1 MYLLGS
7 ILASAVLVAAQTST
21 LIPTSSTPS
30 AVPSSSSS
38 AEACAKIAK
47 FTGDTN
53 NIPAKI
59 AHDCLTSVP
68 VAVEEDEALINQLKL
83 MWEWNSETGW
93 LKNTPETWDR
103 GSLDLISE
111 LDKIKGNLSNYDS
124 EYDVHLAI
132 QKLSIDTGNY
142 HFLFGSDILSIFL
155 FWREVAMTTI
165 SDDGLKVPNTYVA
178 GDIIAQHA
186 DDGVS
191 ISPITKVNGQDVQE
205 YLEKI
210 ADWEQYTNLDA
221 RYNNLLFR
229 EAKPGSLVSP
239 AQVFYGVYDDAATTV
254 TFKNG
259 TTRRYNNIATVSGV
273 AENIDWSEVTDGKSL
288 FKILSKLKTAAD
300 EPDTSSAAQKA
311 ARHLSRRTLIPR
323 DNTNYPEPVVNHSD
337 AMMAGYFMDT
347 VNDVAVLQ
355 ISSFDTSS
363 VDNSTESSREF
374 QRLVK
379 EFLEQCQDKDKKKLI
394 LDLRENQGGDVDLLL
409 DTFMQLFPAEMPF
422 SAQRYR
428 AQDGYKRVGDALNE
442 IKKNDTAQEEFDSNW
457 SEDILTTHWDYE
469 DYVDVNGDS
478 IPDWDTW
485 LGPFT
490 YNEDN
495 FTLTSRYNMSNSNK
509 NSVLGEGFKFENP
522 SSGPP
527 IFEPEN
533 MVMLM
538 DGLCGSSCASFHEEL
553 KNVAGVKSVVVG
565 GRAKE
570 GPMQALGGTKGGT
583 ILSFSE
589 MSQTIAGMINATEA
603 LGIEGFETPELKALA
618 NPEVLLRRA
627 GVDGQIQ
634 IQDQV
639 RKGDSSESTLQYT
652 YEDADCRMFWTT
664 KTLFE
669 PQALWAAAWAAHT
682 DENKCVKG
690 STKQPSSISG
700 GFKPFGAGGLKGS
713 MEQDDT
719 ATSTGGLT
727 RKFSLVACAATTLLS
742 FLL

>member
-1 MYLLGS
+1 MHLLGS
-7 ILASAVLVAAQTST
+7 ILASAVLVAAQSSS

-30 AVPSSSSS
+30 AVPSSSGS

-47 FTGDTN
+47 FTENAYDA
-53 NIPAKI
+53 PAKI

-68 VAVEEDEALINQLKL
+68 VAVEENEALIDQLKL

-93 LKNTPETWDR
+93 LKNTPKTWDR

-111 LDKIKGNLSNYDS
+111 LDKIKDNLSDYDS

-155 FWREVAMTTI
+155 FQRGVAMTTI

-221 RYNNLLFR
+221 RYNSLLFR
-229 EAKPGSLVSP
+229 EASAGSLVTP

-259 TTRRYNNIATVSGV
+259 TMRRYNNIASVSAV
-273 AENIDWSEVTDGKSL
+273 ADGIDWSDVTDGKSL

-323 DNTNYPEPVVNHSD
+323 DNNNYPKPVVNHSE

-347 VNDVAVLQ
+347 DNDVAVLQ

-363 VDNSTESSREF
+363 ADNSTKASREF
-374 QRLVK
+374 QKLVE
-379 EFLEQCQDKDKKKLI
+379 EFLDQCQDKGKKKLI
-394 LDLRENQGGDVDLLL
+394 LDLRENQGGNVDLLL
-409 DTFMQLFPAEMPF
+409 DTFMQLFPAETPF

-442 IKKNDTAQEEFDSNW
+442 IKKNDTAHKEFLSNW
-457 SEDILTTHWDYE
+457 YE
-469 DYVDVNGDS
+469 
-478 IPDWDTW
+478 
-485 LGPFT
+485 
-490 YNEDN
+490 
-495 FTLTSRYNMSNSNK
+495 
-509 NSVLGEGFKFENP
+509 
-522 SSGPP
+522 
-527 IFEPEN
+527 
-533 MVMLM
+533 
-538 DGLCGSSCASFHEEL
+538 
-553 KNVAGVKSVVVG
+553 
-565 GRAKE
+565 
-570 GPMQALGGTKGGT
+570 GTEKHQ
-583 ILSFSE
+583 L
-589 MSQTIAGMINATEA
+589 
-603 LGIEGFETPELKALA
+603 P
-618 NPEVLLRRA
+618 
-627 GVDGQIQ
+627 
-634 IQDQV
+634 
-639 RKGDSSESTLQYT
+639 
-652 YEDADCRMFWTT
+652 
-664 KTLFE
+664 
-669 PQALWAAAWAAHT
+669 
-682 DENKCVKG
+682 
-690 STKQPSSISG
+690 
-700 GFKPFGAGGLKGS
+700 GLK
-713 MEQDDT
+713 EI
-719 ATSTGGLT
+719 
-727 RKFSLVACAATTLLS
+727 
-742 FLL
+742 

>member
-1 MYLLGS
+1 
-7 ILASAVLVAAQTST
+7 
-21 LIPTSSTPS
+21 
-30 AVPSSSSS
+30 
-38 AEACAKIAK
+38 
-47 FTGDTN
+47 
-53 NIPAKI
+53 
-59 AHDCLTSVP
+59 
-68 VAVEEDEALINQLKL
+68 
-83 MWEWNSETGW
+83 
-93 LKNTPETWDR
+93 
-103 GSLDLISE
+103 
-111 LDKIKGNLSNYDS
+111 
-124 EYDVHLAI
+124 
-132 QKLSIDTGNY
+132 
-142 HFLFGSDILSIFL
+142 
-155 FWREVAMTTI
+155 
-165 SDDGLKVPNTYVA
+165 
-178 GDIIAQHA
+178 
-186 DDGVS
+186 
-191 ISPITKVNGQDVQE
+191 
-205 YLEKI
+205 
-210 ADWEQYTNLDA
+210 
-221 RYNNLLFR
+221 
-229 EAKPGSLVSP
+229 
-239 AQVFYGVYDDAATTV
+239 
-254 TFKNG
+254 
-259 TTRRYNNIATVSGV
+259 
-273 AENIDWSEVTDGKSL
+273 
-288 FKILSKLKTAAD
+288 
-300 EPDTSSAAQKA
+300 
-311 ARHLSRRTLIPR
+311 
-323 DNTNYPEPVVNHSD
+323 
-337 AMMAGYFMDT
+337 
-347 VNDVAVLQ
+347 
-355 ISSFDTSS
+355 
-363 VDNSTESSREF
+363 
-374 QRLVK
+374 
-379 EFLEQCQDKDKKKLI
+379 
-394 LDLRENQGGDVDLLL
+394 
-409 DTFMQLFPAEMPF
+409 
-422 SAQRYR
+422 
-428 AQDGYKRVGDALNE
+428 
-442 IKKNDTAQEEFDSNW
+442 
-457 SEDILTTHWDYE
+457 
-469 DYVDVNGDS
+469 
-478 IPDWDTW
+478 
-485 LGPFT
+485 
-490 YNEDN
+490 
-495 FTLTSRYNMSNSNK
+495 MSNSNK